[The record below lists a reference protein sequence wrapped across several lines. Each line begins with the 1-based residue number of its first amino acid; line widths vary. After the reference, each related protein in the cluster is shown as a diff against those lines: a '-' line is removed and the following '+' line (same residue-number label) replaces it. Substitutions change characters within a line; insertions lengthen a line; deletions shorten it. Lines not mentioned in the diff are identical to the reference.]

1 MSEFEKDIIR
11 ASSRHVSDVISI
23 NKGLTEKTLRMRCQS
38 YQAHIKSQLL
48 TQTVYEISN
57 SKKSLKKLNKEL
69 IDTNSKLKRQQE
81 IIAEQKEEWERSFDA
96 LSAQVCILDM
106 SGKILRANKAMRKCF
121 ETIHDTVIGL
131 NYYLAYYGTSVSDP
145 RNPCTMVLS
154 GASDKVSVETM
165 LPAMKGWYQ
174 VSLYSLHNGNG
185 AQCGAVSA
193 VEDITERKQMEE
205 ELVKMQKLKSVGI
218 LAGGIAHD
226 FNNSLQGI
234 MSMITLAETCANPDD
249 EIYKRLEEAK
259 KVVLQSKDLTQ
270 RLLTFSKGGDPVK
283 DIISVQEVIRDLVNI
298 LPSRSNAIRMFD
310 LPDDLWTVEAD
321 KGQIKQVISNLIINA
336 EQAMPDGGTI
346 RVKAENIVV
355 SANETLPL
363 RAGNY
368 IKISISDHGI
378 GIPQESLPKIFDP
391 YFTTKQG
398 DRGLGLSIAYS
409 IVNKHDGFIT
419 AESKVGNGT
428 TFYIY
433 LPISHKRVSA
443 KPILNTTKETVPI
456 KGRGRIL
463 LMDDD
468 DIIRRVVA
476 ELLKNL
482 KYEVETAK
490 DGTVAIARYKE
501 AIKSN
506 NLFDAVIMDLTIPH
520 GMGGKE
526 AIQKLL
532 EIDPNTRAI
541 VSSGFSDDPVMSD
554 FKKYGFNDALTKPFE
569 IDDLDEKLQSMLASA
584 S

>member
-1 MSEFEKDIIR
+1 
-11 ASSRHVSDVISI
+11 
-23 NKGLTEKTLRMRCQS
+23 
-38 YQAHIKSQLL
+38 
-48 TQTVYEISN
+48 
-57 SKKSLKKLNKEL
+57 
-69 IDTNSKLKRQQE
+69 
-81 IIAEQKEEWERSFDA
+81 
-96 LSAQVCILDM
+96 
-106 SGKILRANKAMRKCF
+106 
-121 ETIHDTVIGL
+121 
-131 NYYLAYYGTSVSDP
+131 
-145 RNPCTMVLS
+145 
-154 GASDKVSVETM
+154 
-165 LPAMKGWYQ
+165 
-174 VSLYSLHNGNG
+174 
-185 AQCGAVSA
+185 
-193 VEDITERKQMEE
+193 
-205 ELVKMQKLKSVGI
+205 
-218 LAGGIAHD
+218 
-226 FNNSLQGI
+226 